1 MNLSFNNFVKIKL
14 CQFFDQNKKFYTK
27 KIEKYDF
34 FFGI

>member
-1 MNLSFNNFVKIKL
+1 MNLSFNNFIKIEQH
-14 CQFFDQNKKFYTK
+14 QFFDQNKNFYTK